1 MIPPINTRRLLLLAG
16 LVVLPAACV
25 GPVAPTTMID
35 PRADRSAI
43 GLGLDSR
50 DFESAGAKVVQDMLE
65 SGAVNKPA
73 GGRYVLVISRISNDT
88 MQRIDTDQL
97 VKRIR
102 VELLK
107 SGKVVTT
114 TALRVDGVEAEDPMS
129 LRYRQLR
136 DSPEFSQ
143 KNVPRSGQRE
153 MVAPELSLSGK
164 LMQHNNRLG
173 DGSQRVDYAFQL
185 SLTDLH
191 TGLGLW
197 EGEEPISKRGP
208 NQSVAW

>member
-1 MIPPINTRRLLLLAG
+1 MNAVRHTRHILLLAG
-16 LVVLPAACV
+16 LIVLPAACS
-25 GPVAPTTMID
+25 TTPIATTVID

-50 DFESAGAKVVQDMLE
+50 DFESAGAKVVQDMLG
-65 SGAVNKPA
+65 SGAVNNPK
-73 GGRYVLVISRISNDT
+73 GGRYVLVISRVTNDT

-97 VKRIR
+97 IKRIR

-114 TALRVDGVEAEDPMS
+114 TAVGLNGAEDPMS
-129 LRYRQLR
+129 MQARQLR
-136 DSPEFSQ
+136 GSAEFNQ
-143 KNVPRSGQRE
+143 ANVAGRGQ

-173 DGSQRVDYAFQL
+173 DGSQRVDYEFQL
-185 SLTDLH
+185 TLTQIA
-191 TGLGLW
+191 TGLALW
-197 EGEEPISKRGP
+197 EGSEPISKRGP
-208 NQSVAW
+208 NQTVAW

>member
-1 MIPPINTRRLLLLAG
+1 MLRIQTTRFLLLTALAM
-16 LVVLPAACV
+16 L
-25 GPVAPTTMID
+25 PVACAQPMATSMID

-50 DFESAGAKVVQDMLE
+50 DFEGAAAKVVQDMLD
-65 SGAVNKPA
+65 SGAVSKPA
-73 GGRYVLVISRISNDT
+73 GGRYVLAISRMTNDT

-114 TALRVDGVEAEDPMS
+114 TAIGMDGAEDPMS
-129 LRYRQLR
+129 MRTRQLR
-136 DSPEFSQ
+136 GSGEFSQ
-143 KNVPRSGQRE
+143 ANVGRRGQ

-164 LMQHNNRLG
+164 LLQNNNRLG
-173 DGSQRVDYAFQL
+173 DGSQRVDYEFQL
-185 SLTDLH
+185 TLTDLQ

-197 EGEEPISKRGP
+197 EGSEPISKRGP
-208 NQSVAW
+208 NQAVAW